1 MEVVNGTAIDGIT
14 DFRYYFLRMKHESNL
29 TSKGQVTIPKDI
41 RDALGLKP
49 GQKVRFELDDDGN
62 ARIIQA
68 NGAEQIERRRA
79 QIMKGVKEARR
90 LYKAEGIDLGMD
102 PVEYVDWIR
111 GPAAEV

>member
-1 MEVVNGTAIDGIT
+1 
-14 DFRYYFLRMKHESNL
+14 MKRESNL

-62 ARIIQA
+62 ARITPA
-68 NGAEQIERRRA
+68 NSAEQLERRRA

-90 LYKAEGIDLGMD
+90 LFKAENCLPEGMTN
-102 PVEYVDWIR
+102 EEWFELMR
-111 GPAAEV
+111 GPPPEV